1 MKRQIFLTYRNE
13 PLPRWR
19 EAFGG
24 AEIRGYPSQ
33 GAALGTRPGEA
44 VVWLHLNPETKNVG
58 DLVQAIA
65 AAAPQCPLIVLSNVP
80 NDEEGMAVLS
90 AGAVGYCHALAVPE
104 LLQQVAQVV
113 ENGGLWVGPDLMQRL
128 VTALA
133 ARSGQQMPT
142 LKLASLSPRER
153 EVALAV
159 AHGASNKEV
168 ARRLDI
174 TERTVKAHLST
185 VFEKMGVR
193 DRLQLS
199 LLINGAPGLA
209 PAKQLVH

>member
-1 MKRQIFLTYRNE
+1 MKQQIFLTYRSE

-19 EAFGG
+19 EAFPG
-24 AEIRGYPSQ
+24 AEVMAYPS
-33 GAALGTRPGEA
+33 LGTVLASRPGEA
-44 VVWLHLNPETKNVG
+44 VVWLHIQPEAKDATERLK
-58 DLVQAIA
+58 AAA
-65 AAAPQCPLIVLSNVP
+65 AAAPQCPVVVLSNVP
-80 NDEEGMAVLS
+80 SDEEGMAVLS

-113 ENGGLWVGPDLMQRL
+113 ENGGLWVGQSLMQRL
-128 VTALA
+128 VTGLA
-133 ARSGQQMPT
+133 SRSGQQIPI

-159 AHGASNKEV
+159 ANGASNKEV
-168 ARRLDI
+168 ARNLDI

-199 LLINGAPGLA
+199 LLINGTPGLA
-209 PAKQLVH
+209 PAKQFVH